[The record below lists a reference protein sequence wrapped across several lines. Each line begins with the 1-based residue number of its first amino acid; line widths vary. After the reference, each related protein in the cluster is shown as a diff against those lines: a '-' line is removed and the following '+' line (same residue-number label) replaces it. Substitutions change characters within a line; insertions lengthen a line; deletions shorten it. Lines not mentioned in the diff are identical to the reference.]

1 MTPPINCHKFL
12 GGRILIKH
20 YAEGFRSGMDA
31 VLMAAAVPA
40 KAGERVLELGSFTGV
55 ASLSLAARVSGCHVT
70 GVELQEPMYRL
81 ACENAIDNTLQDH
94 VNFVNGDL
102 REATST
108 WQKGSFNHVMAN
120 PPYWRSDM
128 VNMAWHEGK
137 TLETVEMHGE
147 LKDWVDNAVRLV
159 KKGGTITYI
168 YRTERTDELIALLRP
183 TCGNIT
189 LYPLWSLPPHE
200 KRRSDAPIQ
209 KRMIIQATKGS
220 TAAFRVLPGMIMH
233 RAGER
238 HTEEALAV
246 TMRGEGIVM
255 G

>member
-1 MTPPINCHKFL
+1 MNTPTINRHKFL
-12 GGRILIKH
+12 GGRLLIKH

-40 KAGERVLELGSFTGV
+40 KAGEHVLELGSFTGV
-55 ASLSLAARVSGCHVT
+55 ASLSLAERVVGCKVT
-70 GVELQEPMYRL
+70 GVELQEPMYQL
-81 ACENAIDNTLQDH
+81 ACENAADNTLSDR
-94 VNFVNGDL
+94 VNFVQGDL
-102 REATST
+102 RAVTAG
-108 WQKGSFNHVMAN
+108 WQKSSFDHVMAN

-128 VNMAWHEGK
+128 VNTTWHEGK
-137 TLETVEMHGE
+137 MLETVEMHGG
-147 LKDWVDNAVRLV
+147 LADWVDNAVRLV

-200 KRRSDAPIQ
+200 RRDSNAPIQ

-220 TAAFRVLPGMIMH
+220 PASFRVLPGMIMH
-233 RAGER
+233 RKGER
-238 HTEEALAV
+238 HSEEALAV
-246 TMRGEGIVM
+246 TMRGEAIIL
-255 G
+255 